1 MSILIVDDDA
11 AIRDSLSAALE
22 LHGFRVAV
30 AGNGM
35 DALCAMDRLRPAL
48 VLLDLW
54 MPVLDGAG
62 FARALAKRGRHVPLL
77 LMSADPQGAQLARQ
91 IGAAM
96 FLEKPFE
103 LSDLLAGVKRL
114 LAEQHHSRRNAA

>member
-1 MSILIVDDDA
+1 VSILIVDDDA

-30 AGNGM
+30 AENGL
-35 DALCAMDRLRPAL
+35 DALRAMDRLRPAL

-77 LMSADPQGAQLARQ
+77 LMSADPQGAQLAQQ

-96 FLEKPFE
+96 FLAKPFE
-103 LSDLLAGVKRL
+103 LSDLLARVKRL
-114 LAEQHHSRRNAA
+114 LADHHRRHNAA